1 MQMRRSRHMTPKKKG
16 KDARTRYMMADF
28 MPDEKDE
35 VIGYCTEERTTIS
48 SFLAEVALEDLYRAS
63 REEPPEEELEIRLK
77 IPVKH
82 SAKLQMFARR
92 QGKTVNQ
99 YVSEIVTPLLAKR
112 QTPYRNPEIES
123 LRYYLSPEEHRM
135 LKRYFK
141 SNRVS
146 PRTYVAYLALK
157 ALRRRRKKK

>member
-1 MQMRRSRHMTPKKKG
+1 MTPKKKG
-16 KDARTRYMMADF
+16 KTARTRYMMADF

-35 VIGYCTEERTTIS
+35 VIHHCTEEGTTIS
-48 SFLAEVALEDLYRAS
+48 SFLAEVALDDLYHAS
-63 REEPPEEELEIRLK
+63 RNEPAEEELEIKLK

-99 YVSEIVTPLLAKR
+99 YMSEIVTPLLAKG
-112 QTPYRNPEIES
+112 QTSFHNPDIES

-135 LKRYFK
+135 LKKYFK